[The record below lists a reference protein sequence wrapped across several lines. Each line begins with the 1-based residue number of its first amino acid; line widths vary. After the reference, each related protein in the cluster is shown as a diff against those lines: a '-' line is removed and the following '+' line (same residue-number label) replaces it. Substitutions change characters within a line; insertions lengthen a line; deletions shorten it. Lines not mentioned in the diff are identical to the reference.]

1 MSFLFNDHSLTFTDW
16 MLRAIVSFIFMLISV
31 KILGQRTIS
40 QMRLLDFVIVL
51 IVGNIIAHPLSD
63 EKLSLTDSFIS
74 IGVLVLLY
82 LICNFLT
89 FKSIK
94 FKHYVNPHPL
104 HLINN
109 GKIQYKNLKKARIT
123 IDELL
128 SELRKEKID
137 DPKKVA
143 LACWEAGGF
152 ISTFLYPKYEQPTR
166 EDLQLKDKQF
176 HFHQP
181 IIKDGAIEQ
190 DVLSG
195 INKDQSWLIQELK
208 NTYNVSIHE
217 ILLATLNEN
226 DKIDVYLY
234 K

>member
-1 MSFLFNDHSLTFTDW
+1 LSFLFSDHSLTFLDW
-16 MLRAIVSFIFMLISV
+16 MLRATVGFVFMLFSV

-40 QMRLLDFVIVL
+40 QMRLLDFVVVL

-63 EKLSLTDSFIS
+63 EQLSLTDSFIS
-74 IGVLVLLY
+74 IGVLVILY
-82 LICNFLT
+82 LICNYLT
-89 FKSIK
+89 FRSNQ
-94 FKHYVNPHPL
+94 FKHFVNPHPL
-104 HLINN
+104 HLISN
-109 GKIQYKNLKKARIT
+109 GKIQYQNLKKARIT

-152 ISTFLYPKYEQPTR
+152 ISTFLYPKYEHPTR
-166 EDLQLKDKQF
+166 EDLQIKEKPF
-176 HFHQP
+176 HFNQP
-181 IIKDGAIEQ
+181 IIKDGTIEQ
-190 DVLSG
+190 EVLTKM
-195 INKDQSWLIQELK
+195 NKDSSWLLAELK
-208 NTYNVSIHE
+208 HTYHVQINE

-226 DKIDVYLY
+226 DKIDIYLY